1 MKPPSTR
8 TVTVFSDSSAGK
20 GESVLGDD
28 SFLGFVSASADMTR
42 EAPELRVSWQQ
53 CEAQRR
59 DFANMMM
66 EYISGEKVVR
76 ETVLALWAM
85 VSMGQ
90 ALRFQGI
97 LTRFRARFSGS
108 ARST

>member
-1 MKPPSTR
+1 
-8 TVTVFSDSSAGK
+8 
-20 GESVLGDD
+20 
-28 SFLGFVSASADMTR
+28 
-42 EAPELRVSWQQ
+42 
-53 CEAQRR
+53 
-59 DFANMMM
+59 MMM